1 MSLFLPRV
9 SILLPVR
16 NGMPW
21 LPAALEGLWRQTFA
35 DFEVLAVEDGS
46 TDATAAELARQT
58 DRRLRV
64 LPTGGVGLAKALN
77 HGLAHARGALVARH
91 DADDLSHPERLARQ
105 VAFLDAHRE
114 IDVLATA
121 ADYIGPDGQPVDD
134 DWVRTVRR
142 RQDVATTPEQ
152 IARLLP
158 VTCCITHGLV
168 MTRVGVLRGAGGYR
182 DEFVP
187 ADDYDLWLRLLPH
200 HRFARLPERLYR
212 YRLHP
217 GQLGGTNRDRQTR
230 NAIKAKLE
238 WLRRVEPD
246 LPPGARLAATGTE
259 RGNRWYAQ
267 VAADAGFVA
276 VREDQDWDVLALTD
290 FEALEETLAHW
301 LRCGAGRARG
311 NLVVRERVGAASGG
325 CA

>member
-121 ADYIGPDGQPVDD
+121 ADYIGPDGEPVDD

-158 VTCCITHGLV
+158 VTCCITHGSV
-168 MTRVGVLRGAGGYR
+168 MTRMAVLRGAGGYR

-187 ADDYDLWLRLLPH
+187 ADDYDLWLRLLASPPV
-200 HRFARLPERLYR
+200 RQAAGTALSLPAAPRPAGRHEPR
-212 YRLHP
+212 P
-217 GQLGGTNRDRQTR
+217 ADPECDQGQAGMAAPR
-230 NAIKAKLE
+230 
-238 WLRRVEPD
+238 
-246 LPPGARLAATGTE
+246 GAGLAAPVRGWRRPGPNEATAGTPRWPRTPASSRCVKTRTGTCW
-259 RGNRWYAQ
+259 R
-267 VAADAGFVA
+267 
-276 VREDQDWDVLALTD
+276 
-290 FEALEETLAHW
+290 
-301 LRCGAGRARG
+301 
-311 NLVVRERVGAASGG
+311 
-325 CA
+325 